1 MQAAFKLI
9 ICSAALF
16 VGGISVL
23 AAEMPSKSNG
33 LRELKLTYEIFVGGF
48 HSGHVNLFVH
58 RNSNYYELFAVTT
71 STGPIDF
78 LVGFRSYAQ
87 SRGAVSEEGF
97 IPYSHHVNNVWTGD
111 IRFVRIDYVNDKKIG
126 VAPVRTIVHPTH
138 EIDERDFVAIGD
150 RRDTIDP
157 LSAALRAAHQSVGS
171 NDRTPCNDS
180 IPVFDGRRRY
190 NLIFEDAGNESV
202 DGPYYD
208 GQARKC
214 LTSIERIAGFS
225 GNPFLPQSKDL
236 EGGEIW
242 FAELV
247 PNFPPIP
254 VRFKTD
260 IGLGNAFVHLMN
272 HEWN

>member
-1 MQAAFKLI
+1 MQTAFKLFVYLV
-9 ICSAALF
+9 ALS

-23 AAEMPSKSNG
+23 AAEMPSKSKG
-33 LRELKLTYEIFVGGF
+33 LRELRLTYEIFVGGF
-48 HSGHVNLFVH
+48 HSGHVNLSVH
-58 RNSNYYELFAVTT
+58 RNSKYYELFAVTT
-71 STGPIDF
+71 SMGPIDF

-87 SRGAVSEEGF
+87 SRGEVSEEGF
-97 IPYSHHVNNVWTGD
+97 APYSHHVNNVWTGD
-111 IRFVRIDYVNDKKIG
+111 IRFVRIDYDKNQEIEA
-126 VAPVRTIVHPTH
+126 APVRTVVHPTH
-138 EIDERDFVAIGD
+138 EIDERDLVAFGD
-150 RRDTIDP
+150 RRGTIDP
-157 LSAALRAAHQSVGS
+157 LSAALRAAHQSDGS
-171 NDRTPCNDS
+171 NGRTPCNDS

-190 NLIFEDAGNESV
+190 NLNFEDVGSELI

-208 GQARKC
+208 GQALKC
-214 LTSIERIAGFS
+214 RTSIERIAGFS

-254 VRFKTD
+254 VRFKAD

-272 HEWN
+272 YEWN